1 MNIAVE
7 LHKFNNIVFS
17 EKEHRYTINGK
28 DAISVTTLLNNY
40 KEKFD
45 SDLIAG
51 KYAKKHGLKK
61 EDVLSLWSKENK
73 KSTDKGSYLH
83 KFAENI
89 WNKKITDL
97 GTTAWFDDGTN
108 DIEVCKNHIE
118 SFYNDAKKNLALVS
132 AELVVG
138 DENVGVCGMIDK
150 LFYNIKTG
158 NYQIW
163 DYKTNKDIHSDK
175 YAKKLKYPLDSIYD
189 SKINLY
195 SLQLSM
201 YKWIIQRN
209 TNIFI
214 GDCYLVWINENNDS
228 YKIIKTIDYTNI
240 VSDLFLHDILKDEI

>member
-1 MNIAVE
+1 MI
-7 LHKFNNIVFS
+7 
-17 EKEHRYTINGK
+17 
-28 DAISVTTLLNNY
+28 
-40 KEKFD
+40 
-45 SDLIAG
+45 
-51 KYAKKHGLKK
+51 
-61 EDVLSLWSKENK
+61 
-73 KSTDKGSYLH
+73 
-83 KFAENI
+83 
-89 WNKKITDL
+89 KKITDL
-97 GTTAWFDDGTN
+97 GTYGLVWWGTN

-158 NYQIW
+158 DYQIC

-209 TNIFI
+209 TNILI

-240 VSDLFLHDILKDEI
+240 VNDLFLYDIIKDEI